1 MLAELDATTF
11 LIGNGSIGLFL
22 IVGIFVILKYSPDWM
37 SSKAKS
43 MAEESKQ
50 RFEESQLQAKSRSE
64 DQDKLFHL
72 MSEQME
78 ANRAEARKDRQS
90 QEERSEKALEAF
102 ATALRD
108 SIVGCDNRT
117 EKLAQEF
124 SAALREQ
131 TNVIKSELA
140 YIRNGRPM
148 MEKLSSERG

>member
-1 MLAELDATTF
+1 MLAEIDATTF

-22 IVGIFVILKYSPDWM
+22 IVGIFVILKYSPSWM
-37 SSKAKS
+37 SSKAKAA
-43 MAEESKQ
+43 AEESKQ
-50 RFEESQLQAKSRSE
+50 RFEESQLQIKSRSD

-78 ANRAEARKDRQS
+78 ANRVEARKDRQS

-102 ATALRD
+102 SAALQN
-108 SIVGCDNRT
+108 SIVGCDKRT
-117 EKLAQEF
+117 ERLAAEF

-131 TNVIKSELA
+131 TSVIKAELA

-148 MEKLSSERG
+148 MEKLPSERG